1 MNNWQEK
8 IGIVIIIVLAIC
20 AMVILE
26 NLISNI

>member
-1 MNNWQEK
+1 MNNLQEK
-8 IGIVIIIVLAIC
+8 IGIVIIIVLIIC